1 MTPTKADASRKAP
14 GRTAHRTDRMSP
26 RKPARTATGPPVD
39 PRIRQRR
46 AAVTRREGRRRLR
59 IVLVLLLVVL
69 ALVGVWFLL
78 HSRLFVARVVTV
90 VGSVHTPTAEIVS
103 VAGLS
108 HDPPMIDVNPG
119 ATAARLERLPWVSVA
134 TVSRRWPD
142 GVRITVVERTPVA
155 TVSTSAPPTSPT
167 TTPAGTSP
175 TTTPAGTSPT
185 TTPATT
191 TTAPLPWALV
201 ARSGRVLADTTS
213 PPAGLVHLVGPSAP
227 GPPGS
232 DVAGAGPGLTV
243 VATLPRAFS
252 AQVTEVD
259 VSAGGQVTLKLT
271 TPVTIFLGTTAQLA
285 QKYEDAASVL
295 AGAKLVTG
303 DVIDVSVPESPTVAQ
318 G

>member
-1 MTPTKADASRKAP
+1 
-14 GRTAHRTDRMSP
+14 MSP
-26 RKPARTATGPPVD
+26 RKPARTAAGPPVD

-69 ALVGVWFLL
+69 ALVGAWFLL

-119 ATAARLERLPWVSVA
+119 VAAARLERLPWVSVA

-155 TVSTSAPPTSPT
+155 TVSTSAPP
-167 TTPAGTSP
+167 TSP

-232 DVAGAGPGLTV
+232 DVAGADPGLTV
-243 VATLPRAFS
+243 AATLPRAFS